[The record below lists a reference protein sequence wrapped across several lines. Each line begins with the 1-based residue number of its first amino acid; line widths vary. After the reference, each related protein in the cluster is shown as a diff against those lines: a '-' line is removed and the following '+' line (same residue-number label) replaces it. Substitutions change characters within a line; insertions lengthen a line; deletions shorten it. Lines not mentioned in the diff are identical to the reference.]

1 MRLQVKHVTRY
12 HYEHPIAHLVQ
23 QLRLYPPDMP
33 TQKIASW
40 RIDVPGHEHTT
51 HYTDAFGNRVDMAS
65 HREPVSEI
73 AITVEGEVETR
84 DTAGVLSETR
94 DTAPEPVYLRLTPL
108 TKPNAA
114 IRKLSGLATGEDALA
129 GCHQLMQAIREK
141 VAYVTGVTEVHTP
154 AADAMSA
161 GHGVCQD
168 HAHIFI
174 SATRLAGLPARYVS
188 GYLLLEDQQDSEAH
202 HAWAEVK
209 LPSLGWVGFDVS
221 NGMCPTDRYIRL
233 TNGLDSRSA
242 APIRGIRAGGMGEN
256 MSVEVAV
263 TSADA
268 QAQQQ

>member
-12 HYEHPIAHLVQ
+12 RYEHPIAHLVH

-33 TQKIASW
+33 TQKTLSW
-40 RIDVPGHEHTT
+40 HVDVPGHTHTP

-73 AITVEGEVETR
+73 AITVEGEVETLN
-84 DTAGVLSETR
+84 TAGVVGETR

-114 IRKLSGLATGEDALA
+114 IRKLSGLATSEDALA
-129 GCHQLMQAIREK
+129 GCHDLMHAIRDK
-141 VAYVTGVTEVHTP
+141 VAYVTGVTEVHTA
-154 AADAMSA
+154 AADAMAA

-174 SATRLAGLPARYVS
+174 AAARLAGLPARYVS
-188 GYLLLEDQQDSEAH
+188 GYLLLEDEQDSEAH

-209 LPSLGWVGFDVS
+209 LPALGWVGFDVS
-221 NGMCPTDRYIRL
+221 NGICPTDHYIRL
-233 TNGLDSRSA
+233 TSGLDSRSA
-242 APIRGIRAGGMGEN
+242 APIRGIRAGGNDEN

-263 TSADA
+263 TSAGA